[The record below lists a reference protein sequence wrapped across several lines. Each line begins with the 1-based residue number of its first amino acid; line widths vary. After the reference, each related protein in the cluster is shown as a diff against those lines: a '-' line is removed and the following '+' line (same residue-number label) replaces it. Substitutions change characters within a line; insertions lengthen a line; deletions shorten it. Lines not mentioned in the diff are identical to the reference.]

1 MGNRRSF
8 NVSKLFGVREVIQLI
23 VDRQELTNIS
33 KEAKEWF
40 YDLVLNGE
48 DGPFTCETFNDE
60 SKVITL
66 SIGEDHQE
74 SLF

>member
-1 MGNRRSF
+1 M
-8 NVSKLFGVREVIQLI
+8 IQLI

-33 KEAKEWF
+33 EEAKEYF
-40 YDLVLNGE
+40 YDLVLNG
-48 DGPFTCETFNDE
+48 DRGPFTCETFNDE

-66 SIGEDHQE
+66 SIAENHQE